1 MEVPSPLLGTTKSE
15 NEKIAVS
22 TGLAINSIFTI
33 LSITERDRGIYT
45 FYFRRF
51 LSTIIVDIS
60 QVYFTIRTLNVFA
73 GRGIGDDWIIPLGQF
88 SLIVQTLTTAV
99 YWGVI
104 HQYVKFPFSD
114 DPL

>member
-1 MEVPSPLLGTTKSE
+1 MEQPTQI
-15 NEKIAVS
+15 EKIAVS

-33 LSITERDRGIYT
+33 LSITEGEGWWK

-51 LSTIIVDIS
+51 LSTLIVDIS
-60 QVYFTIRTLNVFA
+60 QVYFTIRAMNVFSE
-73 GRGIGDDWIIPLGQF
+73 RDIGADWIIPLGQF

-99 YWGVI
+99 YWGAL
-104 HQYVKFPFSD
+104 HQFVKFPFFD